1 MHQNELIIIT
11 AILAAIIKSYEL
23 IMLHRS
29 SLEEVK
35 LIMIM
40 TDNSKNNYNDL
51 MADAVD
57 SIYDLEDDKVENV
70 N

>member
-1 MHQNELIIIT
+1 
-11 AILAAIIKSYEL
+11 
-23 IMLHRS
+23 MLHRS